1 MILKVIKDVT
11 PLSKGMLVSS
21 TSSYKYSEDADIFNK
36 LVPVPFEEANVIR
49 VNCVLGALPKDCFE
63 NCTVEVS
70 NPKHEL
76 YKKKFEISSIIM
88 EDIKNRTEFE
98 FMSGIIDPTLIKYIV
113 VEYNERIYN
122 LSLGD
127 TQLSFIDNETIE
139 EYKAYLRYIDREE
152 YEETFSNEWDVDVL
166 ETEEEKKILEEKTY
180 FVHNTGTMTLEKGAL
195 YEVIKFMKR
204 NSDTGEYVEVPQSK
218 ARVAQVLANGNYVT
232 VLLKNGNII
241 RK

>member
-21 TSSYKYSEDADIFNK
+21 TNSYKYSEDADIFNK

-113 VEYNERIYN
+113 VEYNGTIIY
-122 LSLGD
+122 L
-127 TQLSFIDNETIE
+127 
-139 EYKAYLRYIDREE
+139 
-152 YEETFSNEWDVDVL
+152 
-166 ETEEEKKILEEKTY
+166 
-180 FVHNTGTMTLEKGAL
+180 
-195 YEVIKFMKR
+195 
-204 NSDTGEYVEVPQSK
+204 
-218 ARVAQVLANGNYVT
+218 
-232 VLLKNGNII
+232 
-241 RK
+241 